1 MTFKYTDLG
10 PGDLG
15 YEPDYLNNQLQNPD
29 SQLQNPDNDVTKV
42 WDYLVDHSTNIDAA
56 ILDLLNGANISH
68 IPWTPLMHE
77 LADAVNY
84 VLMQETD

>member
-10 PGDLG
+10 PGDLAV
-15 YEPDYLNNQLQNPD
+15 EPDYPD
-29 SQLQNPDNDVTKV
+29 SQPQDLDTRVAKV
-42 WDYLVDHSTNIDAA
+42 WDYLVNHSTNTDAA

-68 IPWTPLMHE
+68 IPWTPVMHE

-84 VLMQETD
+84 VLTQEEQ

>member
-15 YEPDYLNNQLQNPD
+15 CVPDD
-29 SQLQNPDNDVTKV
+29 SYSQVDPDNDDNFTRASKV
-42 WDYLVDHSTNIDAA
+42 WNYLIDNSPCTDKA
-56 ILDLLNGANISH
+56 IADLLAGENISH
-68 IPWTPLMHE
+68 IPWTPIMHE

-84 VLMQETD
+84 VLTQEEK

>member
-15 YEPDYLNNQLQNPD
+15 CEHFQKAENSVAESESRLE
-29 SQLQNPDNDVTKV
+29 KV
-42 WDYLVDHSTNIDAA
+42 WGYLVDHSTNTDAA

-68 IPWTPLMHE
+68 IPWTPIMHE

-84 VLMQETD
+84 VLSTD